1 MHIVITISFWIVLY
15 KRSVQFIN
23 QIQFE
28 KRKSF
33 EMGEKFT
40 ILFYFQIEIHPERK
54 RMWNKGM
61 EEERENSIFKTFFAW
76 KAIPFCLSQNDWIWK
91 VGKPNE

>member
-23 QIQFE
+23 QIQFV
-28 KRKSF
+28 KHKSF

-40 ILFYFQIEIHPERK
+40 ILFYFQIEIHPEK
-54 RMWNKGM
+54 
-61 EEERENSIFKTFFAW
+61 EENVKQRDGGGDREFYF
-76 KAIPFCLSQNDWIWK
+76 
-91 VGKPNE
+91 